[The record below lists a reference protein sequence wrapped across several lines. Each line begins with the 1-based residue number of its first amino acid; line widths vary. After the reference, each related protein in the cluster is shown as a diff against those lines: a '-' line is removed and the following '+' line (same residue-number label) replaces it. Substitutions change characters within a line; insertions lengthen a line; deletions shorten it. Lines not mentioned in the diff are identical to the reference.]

1 MEAYKKS
8 LSTWIRW
15 MILGIAISLVVT
27 AALFMYS
34 FSAMD
39 QSRIGDFVHGVQTGI
54 FAGIFF
60 GFVTGILKIKMAQ
73 KDEVSLRKSYILAN
87 DERRQFIFK
96 KMGFVSFYVENFF
109 LMLAIIISGFFS
121 EIVCVTLL
129 AVLIVL
135 LTFKIL
141 LYFYFDRTC

>member
-39 QSRIGDFVHGVQTGI
+39 QSRIGDFVPGVQTGI

-60 GFVTGILKIKMAQ
+60 GLVAGILKIKMAQ

-129 AVLIVL
+129 SVLIVL

>member
-8 LSTWIRW
+8 LSTRIRW

-34 FSAMD
+34 FSVMD

-60 GFVTGILKIKMAQ
+60 GLAAGIVKSKMAL
-73 KDEVSLRKSYILAN
+73 KDEVSLRKSYIIAN
-87 DERRQFIFK
+87 DERKQFIFK
-96 KMGFVSFYVENFF
+96 KMGFVSFYAENFF

-121 EIVCVTLL
+121 EIICVTLL
-129 AVLIVL
+129 SVLIVTL
-135 LTFKIL
+135 AIKIS